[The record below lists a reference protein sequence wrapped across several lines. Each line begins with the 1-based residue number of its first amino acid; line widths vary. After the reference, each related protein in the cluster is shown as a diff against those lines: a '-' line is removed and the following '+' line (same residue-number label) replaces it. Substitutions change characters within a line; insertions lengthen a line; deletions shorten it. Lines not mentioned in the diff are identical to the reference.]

1 MANGGNTGPGL
12 GMMQG
17 LIGTV
22 TGGVGLRKAN
32 KELRE
37 SQMEYNRRMRDYQAQ
52 DTSNLY
58 ANMENVM
65 EDITVNTQAADMA
78 NQQQQQ
84 ALANTM
90 QNLSG
95 AAGGSGIAA
104 VAQAMA
110 GQQSQNLQA
119 ASASIGQQERANQIA
134 TAQQAGA
141 LQEAE
146 RAGAGQARALRAD
159 KQDTLLGMAQGRL
172 GQAKEVRAGAMGQML
187 GGIAD
192 IGLGVYE
199 AQQNTQTAEDRQTGG
214 AGGANPML
222 ALMGQQQ
229 MG

>member
-1 MANGGNTGPGL
+1 MANGGNIGPGL
-12 GMMQG
+12 GIMQG
-17 LIGTV
+17 IIGTV

-134 TAQQAGA
+134 AAQQAGA

-172 GQAKEVRAGAMGQML
+172 GQAKESRAAAMGQML